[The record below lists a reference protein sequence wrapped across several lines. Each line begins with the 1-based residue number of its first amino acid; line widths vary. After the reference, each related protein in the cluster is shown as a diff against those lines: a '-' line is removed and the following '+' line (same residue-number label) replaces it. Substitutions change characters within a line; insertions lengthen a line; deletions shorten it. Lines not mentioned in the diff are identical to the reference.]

1 MNLQNKTSLEIVS
14 LATVLIAVIGF
25 IDYLFNLNFTSRLPY
40 PWSLPVQFFRKFN
53 HFVLFL
59 LINGFVHCFYIIYFD
74 SKHFIYPILIPY

>member
-59 LINGFVHCFYIIYFD
+59 LIEMVL
-74 SKHFIYPILIPY
+74 FIAFTLSTLIQNILFILF